1 MDFYKSFR
9 GMILVKLRITGN
21 FACIDKSTSEIK
33 KQGSFAECDEY
44 FNTFVRE
51 NGKA

>member
-1 MDFYKSFR
+1 MDFYKSFK
-9 GMILVKLRITGN
+9 GVILVRLRITQDY
-21 FACIDKSTSEIK
+21 AVIDKNTRELK